1 MTTEI
6 VLLLG
11 IFAFLVGGALFG
23 ERGPFQVFARSGP
36 RLAARIEKHV
46 AIGREFKIRGGVYN
60 QWQAPESNPPDG
72 KL

>member
-11 IFAFLVGGALFG
+11 MFAFLVGGAFFG
-23 ERGPFQVFARSGP
+23 EHGPLQVFSKSGP

-46 AIGREFKIRGGVYN
+46 TVGREWKIKGGQYN
-60 QWQAPESNPPDG
+60 QWQAPDSNPPDG